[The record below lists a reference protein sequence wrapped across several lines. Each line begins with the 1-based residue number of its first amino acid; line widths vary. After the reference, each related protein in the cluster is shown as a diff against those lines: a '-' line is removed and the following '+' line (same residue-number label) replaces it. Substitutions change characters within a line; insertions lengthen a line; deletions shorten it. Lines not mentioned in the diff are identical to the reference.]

1 MPLEDGELGGLC
13 DGAEG
18 WGEGE
23 HQGLVDGLAGEVATN
38 SLLMRELVEDE
49 VEGLDLLGN
58 EKMFEAAGLAGAEPG
73 SGAEDLESVLDERA
87 LE

>member
-1 MPLEDGELGGLC
+1 MGGLG

-23 HQGLVDGLAGEVATN
+23 HLGLVDGLAGEVATN
-38 SLLMRELVEDE
+38 SLPMRELVEDE

-58 EKMFEAAGLAGAEPG
+58 EKMFEAGGLASDEPD
-73 SGAEDLESVLDERA
+73 SGPEDLE
-87 LE
+87 

>member
-1 MPLEDGELGGLC
+1 MGGLG

-23 HQGLVDGLAGEVATN
+23 HQGLVDGLAAEVATN

-49 VEGLDLLGN
+49 VEG
-58 EKMFEAAGLAGAEPG
+58 
-73 SGAEDLESVLDERA
+73 
-87 LE
+87 

>member
-38 SLLMRELVEDE
+38 SLPMRELVEDE

-58 EKMFEAAGLAGAEPG
+58 EKMLEAAG
-73 SGAEDLESVLDERA
+73 
-87 LE
+87 